1 MKTLLLAGVLSFL
14 PIGTFA
20 QIVYRVPANSQGN
33 EIVLTIANESP
44 ETPIDNVQVQV
55 SHHASPLGFA
65 TRQAFVKVVP
75 AAGEAQ
81 ATFTFDVARTAIV
94 GKKDTV
100 EFLLSDGTGAS
111 WRKLVVIS
119 YAGPET
125 FKLEQNFPNP
135 FNPAT
140 TIYYELPVD
149 SKVTM
154 KVYDMLGR
162 EVRGLLDEEQQA
174 GYRDIRFDSA
184 SLASGAYICR
194 LHAQPTNGSKAFV
207 SAVKMLLLR

>member
-1 MKTLLLAGVLSFL
+1 MRLLFLAALLSSL
-14 PIGTFA
+14 SIGSLA
-20 QIVYRVPANSQGN
+20 QVVYRVPANSQGN

-55 SHHASPLGFA
+55 SHNGSPLSFA

-94 GKKDTV
+94 VKKDTV
-100 EFLLSDGTGAS
+100 EFLLSDGTRTS

-140 TIYYELPVD
+140 TIYYELPVG

-162 EVRGLLDEEQQA
+162 EVRGLLDEEQEA

-184 SLASGAYICR
+184 GLASGAYICR